1 MKKLLIFLALLAGVV
16 ALAISSGAVD
26 EVVEWRVRTALI
38 DSGIGEKRAECMAAR
53 MVDRLSISQLRK
65 LQSGMAPQEGEPE
78 QVDSVG
84 ELVKRVRRVGDAEVI
99 AVTGSSAGLCAIGI
113 G

>member
-26 EVVEWRVRTALI
+26 EVVEWRVKTALLE
-38 DSGIGEKRAECMAAR
+38 SGASEERASCMSAR
-53 MVDRLSISQLRK
+53 MVDRLTIPQLWK
-65 LQSGMAPQEGEPE
+65 LRTGMAPQEGETEKPE
-78 QVDSVG
+78 NIG
-84 ELVKRVRRVGDAEVI
+84 EYVKRIRRIGDAEV
-99 AVTGSSAGLCAIGI
+99 VTVVASSAGLCALGI